1 MDDIEY
7 NGVPLE
13 EHLKN
18 EKPLEWSPD
27 DKFVWSDPELPR
39 GPVKWITTLGSYFIS
54 LIKIL

>member
-39 GPVKWITTLGSYFIS
+39 GPVK
-54 LIKIL
+54 